1 MASKAEAFKAAQE
14 QANHVAKAILSS
26 RMNPRVDA
34 EGVAHEN
41 RRAGAKAVC
50 GMEAHAAGTRPTR
63 KSTRPGAN
71 RARTDVQLILR
82 EARESNSPQHRHGR
96 G

>member
-14 QANHVAKAILSS
+14 QANHVEKAIRSS
-26 RMNPRVDA
+26 HMNPRVD
-34 EGVAHEN
+34 
-41 RRAGAKAVC
+41 
-50 GMEAHAAGTRPTR
+50 AAGTRPTR

-82 EARESNSPQHRHGR
+82 EARESGSPQYRHGR